1 MQTGATPACVEDEVI
16 SLCTTIVLGFLAGLI
31 ARALMPGRQAM
42 GFISTTLLG
51 IAGSF
56 MGGFLS
62 SIVWGGN
69 WRVLRPTTFIGAVI
83 GAIVLL
89 MLGRMMSNR
98 R

>member
-1 MQTGATPACVEDEVI
+1 MI
-16 SLCTTIVLGFLAGLI
+16 SLCSTIVFGFLAGLI

-42 GFISTTLLG
+42 GLISTTLLG

-56 MGGFLS
+56 MGGFLA

-69 WRVLRPTTFIGAVI
+69 WRVLKPTTFVGSVI

-89 MLGRMMSNR
+89 MLGRMMSDR

>member
-1 MQTGATPACVEDEVI
+1 MG
-16 SLCTTIVLGFLAGLI
+16 LCGWIIFGFFAGLV
-31 ARALMPGRQAM
+31 ARFVMPGRQAM

-56 MGGFLS
+56 MGGFLAS
-62 SIVWGGN
+62 VLRGGN
-69 WRVLRPTTFIGAVI
+69 WRVLQPSSFIGAIV

-89 MLGRMMSNR
+89 VIGRMMSGR

>member
-1 MQTGATPACVEDEVI
+1 MG
-16 SLCTTIVLGFLAGLI
+16 LCGWIIFGFLAGLI
-31 ARALMPGRQAM
+31 ARAVMPGRQAM
-42 GFISTTLLG
+42 GLIATTLLG

-56 MGGFLS
+56 MGGFLA

-69 WRVLRPTTFIGAVI
+69 WRVLKPTTFLGSVI

-89 MLGRMMSNR
+89 MLGRMMSDR

>member
-1 MQTGATPACVEDEVI
+1 MG
-16 SLCTTIVLGFLAGLI
+16 LCGWIVFGFFAGLI
-31 ARALMPGRQAM
+31 ARAVMPGRQGM

-56 MGGFLS
+56 MGGFLAS
-62 SIVWGGN
+62 VLRGGN
-69 WRVLRPTTFIGAVI
+69 WRVLQPSSFLGAIV

-89 MLGRMMSNR
+89 VLGRMMSDR